1 MLIAG
6 AARTDITP
14 PHGIAHAGWG
24 AQTHQR
30 AEGVDMP
37 LYCTALYVSDEDRS
51 VELVVLD
58 FDIGTIS
65 VSRDREVRDAV
76 AAKCRIPA
84 DHIRVSYTHT
94 HSGPVTGIS
103 WIVEGAELI
112 DPWLDSIPA
121 KAVSAI
127 KTAKKNAKR
136 ARVTT
141 GSGQCAI
148 NINRRPHTE
157 DGTRYTGRAW
167 DGFVDREV
175 LVTAFDGEDG
185 RPLATIVNYACH
197 PTIMAHENRLITP
210 DYPGVTRQVVEQ
222 TVGGLCLF
230 LQGAAGNQ
238 GPVHGFTGD
247 LSVYRKAGLQLGLE
261 ASKVRLSLDPV
272 PRKERLL
279 KIEPSGADLGIY
291 LDEKSGE
298 PDASLGVSMEMVT
311 LPAKELPPPEEVR
324 AQFDAAQDRLEQVRR
339 RTQDIDRIK
348 EAAFPAKRA
357 YIALNIAEVFGRGGS
372 VELPVQVMRIGNT
385 SLVAIPVEP
394 FAEIGA
400 EVKKRSAADWTVFGG
415 YSNGYYG
422 YMPMR
427 YAYPEGG
434 YEVTTSPFAPGAG
447 EQMVEACVQA
457 IDRVWR
463 KTL

>member
-1 MLIAG
+1 
-6 AARTDITP
+6 
-14 PHGIAHAGWG
+14 
-24 AQTHQR
+24 
-30 AEGVDMP
+30 
-37 LYCTALYVSDEDRS
+37 
-51 VELVVLD
+51 
-58 FDIGTIS
+58 
-65 VSRDREVRDAV
+65 
-76 AAKCRIPA
+76 
-84 DHIRVSYTHT
+84 
-94 HSGPVTGIS
+94 
-103 WIVEGAELI
+103 
-112 DPWLDSIPA
+112 
-121 KAVSAI
+121 
-127 KTAKKNAKR
+127 
-136 ARVTT
+136 
-141 GSGQCAI
+141 
-148 NINRRPHTE
+148 
-157 DGTRYTGRAW
+157 
-167 DGFVDREV
+167 
-175 LVTAFDGEDG
+175 
-185 RPLATIVNYACH
+185 
-197 PTIMAHENRLITP
+197 
-210 DYPGVTRQVVEQ
+210 
-222 TVGGLCLF
+222 
-230 LQGAAGNQ
+230 
-238 GPVHGFTGD
+238 
-247 LSVYRKAGLQLGLE
+247 
-261 ASKVRLSLDPV
+261 V

-324 AQFDAAQDRLEQVRR
+324 AQFDAAQQRLEQVRR
-339 RTQDIDRIK
+339 RTKDIDRIK

-372 VELPVQVMRIGNT
+372 VDLPVQVMRIGNT

-422 YMPMR
+422 YMPVR